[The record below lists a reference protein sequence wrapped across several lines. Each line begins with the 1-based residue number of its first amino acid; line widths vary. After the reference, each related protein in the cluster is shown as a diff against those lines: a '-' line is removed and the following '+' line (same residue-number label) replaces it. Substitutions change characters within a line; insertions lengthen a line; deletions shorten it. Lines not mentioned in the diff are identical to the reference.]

1 MPGAP
6 TAPSDLGVHPR
17 HKTPR
22 EALLDHLRVRT
33 GDPTK
38 IGLRKGFSFATSFIC
53 PRMYFSASLSPL
65 GVVSPE
71 SSPTDA

>member
-6 TAPSDLGVHPR
+6 TAPSDLGAHPR

-22 EALLDHLRVRT
+22 EVLLDHLRVRT

-53 PRMYFSASLSPL
+53 PRMYFSVSLSPL